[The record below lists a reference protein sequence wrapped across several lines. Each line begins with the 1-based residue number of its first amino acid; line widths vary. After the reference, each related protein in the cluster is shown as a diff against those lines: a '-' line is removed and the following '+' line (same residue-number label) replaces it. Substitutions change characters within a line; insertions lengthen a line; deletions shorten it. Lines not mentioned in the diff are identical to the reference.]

1 MNYGGSHCEGYPC
14 IISFLL
20 NIMLISRDV
29 NKQTAEKAL
38 VYYLL
43 SLFICLF
50 LIEVS
55 TASHWKFVN
64 TRREHFSNEILG
76 FD

>member
-1 MNYGGSHCEGYPC
+1 MNYGSSHCEGYPC

-20 NIMLISRDV
+20 NITLISHDV
-29 NKQTAEKAL
+29 NKQTAEKVL

-50 LIEVS
+50 LTEVS
-55 TASHWKFVN
+55 TASLRKFVN
-64 TRREHFSNEILG
+64 TRREHF
-76 FD
+76 F